1 MPIIVDVYA
10 REVLDSRGN
19 PTVEVEVTTESGAYG
34 RAMVPSGAST
44 GVREALELRDGDKAR
59 YLGKGTTKAVENVK
73 STMTGTVVSTKM
85 QKTVVVAIER
95 KVAHK
100 LYGKLIKVTKR
111 LKVDTNGMDLSEGDT
126 VKIQKTR
133 PLSKDKNY
141 KVVSKEAKK
150 K

>member
-1 MPIIVDVYA
+1 
-10 REVLDSRGN
+10 
-19 PTVEVEVTTESGAYG
+19 
-34 RAMVPSGAST
+34 
-44 GVREALELRDGDKAR
+44 
-59 YLGKGTTKAVENVK
+59 
-73 STMTGTVVSTKM
+73 MTGTVVSTKM

-141 KVVSKEAKK
+141 KVVSKEAKI
-150 K
+150 

>member
-1 MPIIVDVYA
+1 MAEAKVKIKKQIA
-10 REVLDSRGN
+10 KSKQEVSKKV
-19 PTVEVEVTTESGAYG
+19 VETKPKVTKET
-34 RAMVPSGAST
+34 M
-44 GVREALELRDGDKAR
+44 K
-59 YLGKGTTKAVENVK
+59 NVK

-141 KVVSKEAKK
+141 KVVSKEAKI
-150 K
+150 

>member
-1 MPIIVDVYA
+1 MANTKSKVKSQKS
-10 REVLDSRGN
+10 EVKI
-19 PTVEVEVTTESGAYG
+19 TTQKSKIEKK
-34 RAMVPSGAST
+34 PAS
-44 GVREALELRDGDKAR
+44 
-59 YLGKGTTKAVENVK
+59 KAVENVK

-141 KVVSKEAKK
+141 KVVSKEAKI
-150 K
+150 